1 MEDLT
6 SKTVEVL
13 YENYRA
19 SKLMNELGGSTTT
32 SSKKGDTKSDSLF
45 GFLVIVWLK
54 QLSSCAIAPLPP
66 LRRRR
71 RPTRRR

>member
-32 SSKKGDTKSDSLF
+32 SSKKGDTKSDLF
-45 GFLVIVWLK
+45 CSFLVIVRLK
-54 QLSSCAIAPLPP
+54 QLSSPHVL
-66 LRRRR
+66 
-71 RPTRRR
+71 